1 MLSNLSP
8 CGSLMSRDLT
18 ARQRELLEN
27 IGSIVAQGR
36 SPLTCEL
43 REAMR
48 VSRESSLSDLL
59 RPLERKG
66 YVRIEGGVRGRQRI
80 IELTPRG
87 RVATSLGA
95 PVVGSVTA
103 GPLREALCEADEVIS
118 NLDEAVGFRPG
129 DFLLR
134 VQGDSMIGD
143 GICDGDKVLLR
154 PNVTLQQG
162 EVAAVQIMHEDR
174 PWETTLKHV
183 YVHADEAGESMVE
196 LCASNP
202 NYAPLHVPGGLVSVA
217 GIYRGL
223 IRGYR
228 GTGA

>member
-1 MLSNLSP
+1 MQLEQFGATAP
-8 CGSLMSRDLT
+8 RELT
-18 ARQRELLEN
+18 ARQKELLEH
-27 IGSIVAQGR
+27 IACIVAQGR

-43 REAMR
+43 REAMQ
-48 VSRESSLSDLL
+48 VSRESSLTDLL

-80 IELTPRG
+80 IELTLRG
-87 RVATSLGA
+87 RVAMALGA

-103 GPLREALCEADEVIS
+103 GPLREALCEADEVVS
-118 NLDEAVGFRPG
+118 TLGEAVGFRPG

-154 PNVTLQQG
+154 PNVEVQQG
-162 EVAAVQIMHEDR
+162 EIAAVQIMHEDQA
-174 PWETTLKHV
+174 WETTLKHV
-183 YVHADEAGESMVE
+183 YLHLDEAGSGEGVVE

-202 NYAPLHVPGGLVSVA
+202 RYAPVRVDSGLVSIA
-217 GIYRGL
+217 GVYRGL
-223 IRGYR
+223 MRAHP
-228 GTGA
+228 GAGA